1 MDPVVWSAD
10 EAAERL
16 TGPTADLDAGVL
28 RGVPAVVVDD
38 AHLLPAD
45 ALDPLALLP
54 LVCIGVVASGANA
67 PGFDAVA
74 PDLATGRLLAGA
86 VHDRP
91 NAATTLAQVLRA
103 SEGQATEAA
112 LLLEATAYA
121 TLLGGGQRPTPRFI
135 CKVEN
140 RVSELFNRPAAFFPA
155 FSPESA
161 PKTLSGILSGYSI
174 ARFDHWNIYLREDRI
189 VILWIGFDKPQ
200 RLQLT
205 RELTDLL
212 ETLTF

>member
-38 AHLLPAD
+38 AHLLSTD

-54 LVCIGVVASGANA
+54 LVCIGVVASDANA
-67 PGFDAVA
+67 PSFDAVA
-74 PDLATGRLLAGA
+74 PDLVTGHLLAEA

-91 NAATTLAQVLRA
+91 NAATALAQVLRA

-112 LLLEATAYA
+112 LLLESTA
-121 TLLGGGQRPTPRFI
+121 
-135 CKVEN
+135 
-140 RVSELFNRPAAFFPA
+140 
-155 FSPESA
+155 
-161 PKTLSGILSGYSI
+161 
-174 ARFDHWNIYLREDRI
+174 
-189 VILWIGFDKPQ
+189 
-200 RLQLT
+200 
-205 RELTDLL
+205 
-212 ETLTF
+212 